1 MTDKTKDKTELRK
14 WEIYMPVALDDL
26 AVEPGVSA
34 EPLVQQRLGLQPEL
48 DSSEKNKCFI
58 S

>member
-1 MTDKTKDKTELRK
+1 
-14 WEIYMPVALDDL
+14 MPVALDDL